1 MNKLTKIL
9 CTVFML
15 AALPAVGRAA
25 TTSDGIV
32 YSVRQDS
39 YVEITKYEGDDT
51 RLEIPGEIDGKPVA
65 SIKEKAFQSC
75 TSLKNVTVPNGV
87 TNIGDKA
94 FAGCT
99 SLNMITLPKNAMNI
113 GVGAFDNTSY
123 YNRSGNWRKGVLY
136 IGVHLI
142 SADDGNPSRTE
153 VSGDY
158 DVISGTV
165 SVAAGAFAGCGELTE
180 IYFPSSVKII
190 GDGAFKK
197 CSSLVYAYISDATE
211 LTSLGEGAFMNCAL
225 LRSVYMPEAIEEI
238 GMGAFS
244 GCTNL
249 RSVTIPDGVVSIGES
264 AFQDCISLA
273 AITIPSGVVTIGA
286 SAFNGCKKLADIE
299 GCEGVREI
307 DKAAFSGTAFYKNN
321 SNYVDGALYIGPCLI
336 NGKKVVGEYALLP
349 GTRVIAA
356 EAFYANSTV
365 TSLKIPKT
373 LVGIG
378 KRAFLICSALKDV
391 YYEGS
396 KAEWGNIFIDTGNAV
411 LSKTTFHFSGPSLT
425 GLNVMVN
432 KDRLAVSVEPADI
445 PNGAT
450 LFAAAYDAGGGY
462 ITGAVMK
469 DGRADMTAQGASLVK
484 VFAWDSLAGLRPL
497 CAAAEA
503 EVI

>member
-9 CTVFML
+9 CMVFML

-39 YVEITKYEGDDT
+39 YVEITKYNGVDT
-51 RLEIPGEIDGKPVA
+51 RLEIPGEIGGKPVTG
-65 SIKEKAFQSC
+65 IKEKAFQNC
-75 TSLKNVTVPNGV
+75 TDLKSVTIPNGV

-99 SLNMITLPKNAMNI
+99 SLSTITLPKNAMSI
-113 GVGAFDNTSY
+113 GVGAFDNTAY

-136 IGVHLI
+136 IGVHLV
-142 SADDGNPSRTE
+142 SADSGNPSRTE

-158 DVISGTV
+158 DVLSGTV

-180 IYFPSSVKII
+180 IYFPPSVKIV

-197 CSSLVYAYISDATE
+197 CGSLVYAYASEAKE

-225 LRSVYMPEAIEEI
+225 LRSVYLPESIEEI
-238 GMGAFS
+238 GINTFS

-249 RSVTIPDGVVSIGES
+249 RSVTIPGGVVTIGES
-264 AFQDCISLA
+264 AFQDCISLN

-286 SAFNGCKKLADIE
+286 SAFNGCKKLESIE

-307 DKAAFSGTAFYKNN
+307 DKAAFFGTAFYKNN

-336 NGKKVVGEYALLP
+336 NVKTVAGEYTLLP

-356 EAFYANSTV
+356 EAFYANSSV
-365 TSLKIPKT
+365 TSLRIPKT
-373 LVGIG
+373 LVSIG
-378 KRAFLICSALKDV
+378 KRAFLLCNALKDV

-396 KAEWGNIFIDTGNAV
+396 KAEWDNIFIDTGNAL
-411 LSKTTFHFSGPSLT
+411 LSKTTFHFSEPSLT
-425 GLNVMVN
+425 GLNVIVN
-432 KDRLAVSVEPADI
+432 KDRLAVTVEPADI
-445 PNGAT
+445 PDGAT
-450 LFAAAYDAGGGY
+450 LFAAAYDTDGGY
-462 ITGAVMK
+462 ITGTVMK
-469 DGRADMTAQGASLVK
+469 DGRADLSAQGVSLVK
-484 VFAWDSLAGLRPL
+484 VFAWDRLSGLRPV
-497 CAAAEA
+497 CSAVET
-503 EVI
+503 EV